1 MLLMKTPKMMMKNN
15 NPINKNTLMNYART
29 LNKTSSKNRKFMD
42 FLFVKNKINNNQRGY
57 I

>member
-1 MLLMKTPKMMMKNN
+1 MKIPKMMMKNN

-42 FLFVKNKINNNQRGY
+42 FLFVKNKINNNERGY